1 MFVGKYAVSDLR
13 FHGSQISTVSDI
25 SQQIMNALKKSTPW
39 YRGPTTLQGTA
50 NFMSYYDFWLLDFIY
65 KLVICLLF
73 LLGALPIL
81 FSKLF
86 ACPYSFLRA
95 LHKGLFWCEV

>member
-50 NFMSYYDFWLLDFIY
+50 NFMSYFWLLDFIY